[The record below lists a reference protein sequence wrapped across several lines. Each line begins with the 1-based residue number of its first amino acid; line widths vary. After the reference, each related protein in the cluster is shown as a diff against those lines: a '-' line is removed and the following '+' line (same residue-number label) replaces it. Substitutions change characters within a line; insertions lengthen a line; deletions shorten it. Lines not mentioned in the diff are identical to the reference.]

1 MVVMSRPQVV
11 VPENRIGIDDL
22 CAWTRRAFPQHPRL
36 DAAERAMRRTQV
48 FTRHWIR
55 GLHQS
60 LSATSELDG
69 GSLARF
75 NGSVD
80 LAVAAARKTLNDTG
94 IAPGQVGCLVV
105 VSSAGYAL
113 PGIASPL
120 IGQLGLS
127 PDVRIIQGAHSGCAG
142 GVWGIIRAAEQARQQ
157 PGIPVLLVTADVW
170 SGCQPP
176 DADDLGSIIQR
187 ALFADAA
194 AATIV
199 TTDCAQVPKPAIGL
213 HTSLERTVL
222 DLAHLITVWHGERG
236 PRIHMDPGIPAAV
249 DDHVVPAVVQWLKT
263 TATLEQGWE
272 PTWISTHTGG
282 PRVLDA
288 LASGLGIERRLLRHA
303 RASLSALGNVG
314 GASVLD
320 VLSRHWEDP
329 PADNAHGMLLG
340 LGPGF
345 TVVAARAS
353 WINPTPP
360 TPPTVTG

>member
-1 MVVMSRPQVV
+1 
-11 VPENRIGIDDL
+11 
-22 CAWTRRAFPQHPRL
+22 
-36 DAAERAMRRTQV
+36 
-48 FTRHWIR
+48 
-55 GLHQS
+55 
-60 LSATSELDG
+60 
-69 GSLARF
+69 
-75 NGSVD
+75 
-80 LAVAAARKTLNDTG
+80 
-94 IAPGQVGCLVV
+94 
-105 VSSAGYAL
+105 
-113 PGIASPL
+113 
-120 IGQLGLS
+120 
-127 PDVRIIQGAHSGCAG
+127 
-142 GVWGIIRAAEQARQQ
+142 
-157 PGIPVLLVTADVW
+157 
-170 SGCQPP
+170 
-176 DADDLGSIIQR
+176 
-187 ALFADAA
+187 
-194 AATIV
+194 
-199 TTDCAQVPKPAIGL
+199 
-213 HTSLERTVL
+213 
-222 DLAHLITVWHGERG
+222 
-236 PRIHMDPGIPAAV
+236 MDPGIPAAV